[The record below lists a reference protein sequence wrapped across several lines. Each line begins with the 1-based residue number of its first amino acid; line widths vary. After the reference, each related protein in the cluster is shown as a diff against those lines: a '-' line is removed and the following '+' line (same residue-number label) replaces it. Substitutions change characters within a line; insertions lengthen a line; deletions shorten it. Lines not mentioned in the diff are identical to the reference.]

1 MHATLLSYPLPLAHR
16 AAFVSFLT
24 QYSRIAV
31 LRPSG
36 SGLLVLL
43 VRQST
48 TEHSTTISHIAL
60 ILCLDAP
67 CKVEE
72 IPAVDAI
79 VLSVSFPH
87 PDTPSKDS
95 YAFISITT
103 MTSAYV
109 PFTFLS
115 LRVL

>member
-1 MHATLLSYPLPLAHR
+1 MHATLLNYPLPLAHR

-48 TEHSTTISHIAL
+48 AKHSTTTSHIAL

-79 VLSVSFPH
+79 VLSVSC
-87 PDTPSKDS
+87 PSR
-95 YAFISITT
+95 YA
-103 MTSAYV
+103 V
-109 PFTFLS
+109 
-115 LRVL
+115 

>member
-24 QYSRIAV
+24 QYFRIAV

-48 TEHSTTISHIAL
+48 KHDTTTSHIAL
-60 ILCLDAP
+60 MLCLDAP

-79 VLSVSFPH
+79 VLSVSC
-87 PDTPSKDS
+87 PSRH
-95 YAFISITT
+95 A
-103 MTSAYV
+103 V
-109 PFTFLS
+109 
-115 LRVL
+115 